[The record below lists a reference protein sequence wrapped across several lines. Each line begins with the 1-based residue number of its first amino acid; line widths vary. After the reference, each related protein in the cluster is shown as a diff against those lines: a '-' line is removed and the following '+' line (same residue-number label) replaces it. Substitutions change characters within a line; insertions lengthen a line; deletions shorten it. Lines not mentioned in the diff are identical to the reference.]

1 MHLNRDNIKKI
12 MGLIAFAI
20 LLYVGLQNTKLVGGV
35 LRYLLGLAAPFLI
48 GGCIAFVLNVP
59 MRFFERNLFSSS
71 QITKS
76 KRLRKMKRSLSLVL
90 TLIVV
95 FGVVVIMLFM
105 VVPELYNSFA
115 AIAKELKL
123 ARTRIPQLLDE
134 AAAMLPMLAG
144 EIAVLKDHFLNI
156 DWQSIGA
163 IVIGFFQNGNILSHT
178 FNIATSV
185 VSGVGNA
192 IIGLVFAIYV
202 LFQKEDLGRQF
213 RRLFYSFLPET
224 YVDRFL
230 EICNLTSS
238 SFNSFLSGQCLE
250 AFILGM
256 MFFISMSLLGLP
268 YALVIAVLIGVTAMI
283 PIFGAFIGCIVGALL
298 ILIISPVKA
307 LWFIV
312 LFLVL
317 QQVEG
322 NVIYPRVVG
331 SSVGLPSIWVLA
343 AVTLGANV
351 AGVVGILFAIP
362 VCSVIYTLL
371 RQTVRSRIK
380 ERNIEKDKIA

>member
-59 MRFFERNLFSSS
+59 MRFFERNLFSSP

-213 RRLFYSFLPET
+213 RRLFYSFLPEN